1 MAEQETTT
9 RVYSYGAVPL
19 GPVPEELVVAIQKAN
34 DLWNRLVEIHNEN
47 SNEREQALRDV
58 EPDYERLSVRLENLD
73 KEIEKAFRDKRDAR
87 MHARTRSSDDP
98 LISKAN
104 EVITEL
110 KSEQRELWGEIK
122 PVRKIAATLIDQ
134 KLLNDQF
141 NERVK
146 QAQQKESTQAL
157 REEYTEG
164 LEGSTANEVY
174 RNFREARSK
183 VFNTPRSRLRFHRF
197 DGTGYTHYRFRD
209 NRTRADGT
217 KSAQDGVSF
226 DFLKSRGADD
236 DRPFTL
242 SESEARGGKPRL
254 KLKAKVAGGHAKASK
269 IYAEFDVVLHR
280 PIPKGAQI
288 NNAKL
293 MRRRIGDRFKYTVN
307 FSVRVPAAAKSKA
320 PKHAIGV
327 DIGFRRLLNG
337 TIRGA
342 TIGSTD
348 KNFGF
353 QTVELSKRYVER
365 IDHIEA
371 LQSDLDDSASE
382 LGKRLKPLIIAGSVL
397 PEEHARHK
405 MLQSVANLP
414 SNRTMS
420 FETAYKLAAWFK
432 NEPDTLPAKVQI
444 ELMDWWDRNAKRYRE
459 MHHLRKK
466 TLGWRKE
473 EYRILAAK
481 LVSYGLPIG
490 IEAIDLS
497 EFAEVKDKDNEL
509 SDKARSQRFLVANSE
524 LLGAIKNAAQRE
536 GVQVPTINPKNT
548 SKTCSACGK
557 VNKELKAELKWIC
570 PSCGVAHDRD
580 ENASVNIARAALKKA
595 SKA

>member
-19 GPVPEELVVAIQKAN
+19 GQVPEELVVAIQKAN

-47 SNEREQALRDV
+47 AKEREQFLRDV
-58 EPDYERLSVRLENLD
+58 DQDYKRLSVRLENLD
-73 KEIEKAFRDKRDAR
+73 EKIKKAFDAKRTAR

-98 LISKAN
+98 LIAKAN
-104 EVITEL
+104 EVITQL

-164 LEGSTANEVY
+164 LEGSIANEVY

-337 TIRGA
+337 AIRA
-342 TIGSTD
+342 AMIGSTD

-365 IDHIEA
+365 VNHIEA
-371 LQSDLDDSASE
+371 LQSDLDDSAGE

-524 LLGAIKNAAQRE
+524 LLGEIKNAAQRE

-557 VNKELKAELKWIC
+557 VNKELKAELKWTC
-570 PSCGVAHDRD
+570 PSCGVTHDRD

>member
-1 MAEQETTT
+1 MVEQETTT

-19 GPVPEELVVAIQKAN
+19 GPVPEEAVVAIQKAN
-34 DLWNRLVEIHNEN
+34 DLWNRLVQIHNEN
-47 SNEREQALRDV
+47 ADEREQALRDV
-58 EPDYERLSVRLENLD
+58 DQDYERLSVRLENLD
-73 KEIEKAFRDKRDAR
+73 EKIKKAFDAKRTAR

-104 EVITEL
+104 EAITQL

-164 LEGSTANEVY
+164 LEGSIANEVY

-217 KSAQDGVSF
+217 RSVQDGVSF

-254 KLKAKVAGGHAKASK
+254 KLKAKVAGGLAKASK

-307 FSVRVPAAAKSKA
+307 FSVRVPAAAKAKEA
-320 PKHAIGV
+320 THAIGV
-327 DIGFRRLLNG
+327 DIGFRRLGNG
-337 TIRGA
+337 AIRA
-342 TIGSTD
+342 AIIGSTD
-348 KNFGF
+348 KTFGF
-353 QTVELSKRYVER
+353 QTVKLSKRYIER
-365 IDHIEA
+365 VDHIEA
-371 LQSDLDDSASE
+371 LQSGLDDSAGE
-382 LGKRLKPLIIAGSVL
+382 LGKRLKPLINAGSVL
-397 PEEHARHK
+397 PAEHARQK

-420 FETAYKLAAWFK
+420 FETAYRLAAWFK
-432 NEPDTLPAKVQI
+432 HEPDSLPAKVHI

-536 GVQVPTINPKNT
+536 GVQVPTINPRNT
-548 SKTCSACGK
+548 SKTCSACDT
-557 VNKELKAELKWIC
+557 VNKALKSELKWTC
-570 PSCGVAHDRD
+570 PSCGVTHDRD